1 MTHLSISGIVMLRL
15 SKDAIS
21 RNYINYGFNM
31 HMLGI
36 DYESTFY

>member
-1 MTHLSISGIVMLRL
+1 MTYLSISGIVILRL
-15 SKDAIS
+15 SKNAVS
-21 RNYINYGFNM
+21 HNYINYGLNM